1 MRHAISMDLAQISY
15 LGIMSTHNHTLHLE
29 VWLLPLPIWLE
40 ISPSWRSFLEW
51 TLPLSLLSA
60 SPIVA
65 ATPQPSETASHED
78 AC

>member
-1 MRHAISMDLAQISY
+1 MDLAQIYY
-15 LGIMSTHNHTLHLE
+15 LGIMSTHNPTLHLE

-40 ISPSWRSFLEW
+40 ISPSWRSLLDW
-51 TLPLSLLSA
+51 MLSLDLLCA

>member
-1 MRHAISMDLAQISY
+1 MDLAQISY
-15 LGIMSTHNHTLHLE
+15 LGIMSTHHPTLHLK
-29 VWLLPLPIWLE
+29 VWLLPLPIWLK
-40 ISPSWRSFLEW
+40 IPPSWRSLLEW
-51 TLPLSLLSA
+51 MLPLGLLST

>member
-15 LGIMSTHNHTLHLE
+15 LWIMSTHNPTMHLE

-40 ISPSWRSFLEW
+40 ISPSWRSLLEW
-51 TLPLSLLSA
+51 MLPLGLLSA

-65 ATPQPSETASHED
+65 ATPQPYEIASHEY

>member
-1 MRHAISMDLAQISY
+1 MDLAQISY
-15 LGIMSTHNHTLHLE
+15 LGIMSTHHPTSLHLQ

-40 ISPSWRSFLEW
+40 ISPSWRYFLEW
-51 TLPLSLLSA
+51 TLPLGLLTA
-60 SPIVA
+60 SPIVE